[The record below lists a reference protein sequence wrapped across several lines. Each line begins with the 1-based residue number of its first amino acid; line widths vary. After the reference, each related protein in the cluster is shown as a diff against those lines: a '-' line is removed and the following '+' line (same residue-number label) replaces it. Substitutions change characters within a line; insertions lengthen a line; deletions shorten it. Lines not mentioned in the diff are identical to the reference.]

1 MMQATTTRLKILF
14 TGVFSLICVISIAQK
29 KKKMEQDY
37 ERVFRL
43 GAIAAAN
50 INSIDGKSF
59 TKDYKFNYQLGV
71 FILINPFT
79 KIGFQPEVHFAQST
93 ATYSDDAGQIYD
105 DLLSGSNQVAA
116 RLDMVKVIGLINID
130 IGPSQ
135 RVKWQIGPQWSRIVN
150 QNTGIQGNAREIFKN
165 GDFSAVTGIWLQLPF
180 VFIGARYEHG
190 FSNLNDIDNR
200 DTWRSRAFQ
209 VMAGVTF

>member
-1 MMQATTTRLKILF
+1 MHASTKLVRMVLLSMFSFTSLF
-14 TGVFSLICVISIAQK
+14 VTAQK
-29 KKKMEQDY
+29 KKKQELDH
-37 ERVFRL
+37 ERFFRF
-43 GAIAAAN
+43 GAIAGAN

-59 TKDYKFNYQLGV
+59 TSDYKFNYQLGA
-71 FILINPFT
+71 FILINPT
-79 KIGFQPEVHFAQST
+79 KRFGIQPEVHFAQSSS
-93 ATYSDDAGQIYD
+93 TYSDDAGQIYD
-105 DLLSGSNQVAA
+105 DLRSGNNQVKAKM
-116 RLDMVKVIGLINID
+116 DMIKVIGLVNID

-135 RVKWQIGPQWSRIVN
+135 RVKWQVGPQLSMIIN
-150 QNTGIQGNAREIFKN
+150 QNTGIQGNSNEIFKK

-190 FSNLNDIDNR
+190 FSNLNNIDSR